1 MPRTCTVCTHAEREA
16 IDQALVSGEPFRH
29 IAARTGT
36 STGALQRHKQEH
48 IPEALAKATEA
59 RELAHADSLAEQIQ
73 NLSARTMRIL
83 DKAEKA
89 GDLRTAL
96 AAIGQAKGVLELKAK
111 VAEKVEEAPQIQ
123 FNPLAPDFSKIDIR
137 NVIAYPCNPATMI
150 APEGVV
156 PEGYET
162 RRLASPNEQ
171 PVTVEPAR
179 EESTGGTNGPL
190 IDQL

>member
-1 MPRTCTVCTHAEREA
+1 MPRTCTVCTHPNREA

-96 AAIGQAKGVLELKAK
+96 AAVGQAKGVLELKAK
-111 VAEKVEEAPQIQ
+111 VAEKVEETRQPWSVPSVLDVSQI
-123 FNPLAPDFSKIDIR
+123 
-137 NVIAYPCNPATMI
+137 IAYPCNPDTMI

-156 PEGYET
+156 PEGYGT
-162 RRLASPNEQ
+162 RRLTSPNEQ

-179 EESTGGTNGPL
+179 DESSPSESS
-190 IDQL
+190 